1 MNRFFHMMR
10 LASSVIKSRGFAV
23 SVLAVLMSLTV
34 YAVSSTTNT
43 VYIRADQ
50 QTTILTTSQRDLDA
64 ILEECGI
71 SVSQHDTV
79 DFSGFDGNVAE
90 INITRAFPVVIRAD
104 NTTYQVMMTE
114 GTVADALAKAG
125 VSIDDDDLISHP
137 LYEFLEKNDRIFINR
152 IDYRTMSYEEE
163 IPYKVEIRTTPLL
176 RNGKSRLLQE
186 GATGK
191 KILTYGETTKDGV
204 VQEAELLGENIVLK
218 PATQIHLVGGD
229 VPVSPYDFGY
239 TIVNNAPTS
248 YKSVIT
254 NAKATGYS
262 VGGNARG
269 ASGNSLS
276 AGHVAVNPNL
286 IPYGSKLYITSA
298 EGSFVYGYAI
308 ASDTGTGLIDG
319 IIDVDLFYDTYL
331 ESLLNGLRTVNI
343 YGLE

>member
-50 QTTILTTSQRDLDA
+50 QTKILTTSQRDLDA

-137 LYEFLEKNDRIFINR
+137 LYEFLEKNERIFINR

-163 IPYKVEIRTTPLL
+163 IPYEVEIRTTPLL

-218 PATQIHLVGGD
+218 PTTQIHLVGGD

-254 NAKATGYS
+254 NATGYS
-262 VGGNARG
+262 AGGNARG

-298 EGSFVYGYAI
+298 DGSFVYGYAI

-343 YGLE
+343 YVLE

>member
-50 QTTILTTSQRDLDA
+50 QTKILTTSQRDLDA

-137 LYEFLEKNDRIFINR
+137 LYEFLEKNERIFINR

-163 IPYKVEIRTTPLL
+163 IPYEVEIRTTPLL

-186 GATGK
+186 GATSK

-218 PATQIHLVGGD
+218 PTTQIHLVGGD

-262 VGGNARG
+262 AGGNARG

-298 EGSFVYGYAI
+298 DGSFVYGYAI

-343 YGLE
+343 YVLE

>member
-50 QTTILTTSQRDLDA
+50 QTKILTTSQRDLDA

-137 LYEFLEKNDRIFINR
+137 LYEFLEKNERIFINR

-163 IPYKVEIRTTPLL
+163 IPYEVEIRTTPLL

-218 PATQIHLVGGD
+218 PTTQIHLVGGD
-229 VPVSPYDFGY
+229 VPVSYGFGVEY
-239 TIVNNAPTS
+239 
-248 YKSVIT
+248 
-254 NAKATGYS
+254 
-262 VGGNARG
+262 R
-269 ASGNSLS
+269 L
-276 AGHVAVNPNL
+276 
-286 IPYGSKLYITSA
+286 
-298 EGSFVYGYAI
+298 
-308 ASDTGTGLIDG
+308 
-319 IIDVDLFYDTYL
+319 
-331 ESLLNGLRTVNI
+331 
-343 YGLE
+343 